1 MTGLVVVML
10 GLFFRFYRMKEVSR
24 SALAIGI
31 VKYVALWEYICHY
44 VNIDYHLSK
53 WTISIINLL
62 ACCGRTRV

>member
-1 MTGLVVVML
+1 
-10 GLFFRFYRMKEVSR
+10 MKEVSR